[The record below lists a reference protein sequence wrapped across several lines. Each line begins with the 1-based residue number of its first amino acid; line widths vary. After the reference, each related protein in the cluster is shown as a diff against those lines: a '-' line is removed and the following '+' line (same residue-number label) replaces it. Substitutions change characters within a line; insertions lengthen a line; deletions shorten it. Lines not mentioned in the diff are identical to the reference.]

1 MEGYVFKWVNF
12 IKGWKPRYMVLE
24 QESLSYS
31 KNKNEVPKK
40 KKMNLRDIKITD
52 EKKKKHFLIE
62 FQEKKIY
69 FKTNTDDEKKA
80 WITKILES
88 INNISQSKSVK
99 DINTIIHNKSTSKSF
114 INSNFF
120 DIKIK
125 NFKEKDS
132 TDKEKK
138 SEQVERRKSKIENL
152 SLTQTGS
159 YEIEKDVE
167 KVPKH
172 IDDYLHK
179 DNNLNPN
186 KNIKF
191 SDAYKANYAEINRN
205 KNENITKFDSVIINF
220 QNFQNLL
227 FEFNSAMEN
236 FNLLLMSSKL
246 KSKEKE
252 EFMKTYANLFNIK
265 HEMKEHMEES
275 IKNLIEYNEEIL
287 SNKKLILIPE
297 VDEFKELQMFHIES
311 EDKIFKNNS
320 EIFYGAEDEC
330 SKIYKDS
337 EFFDDVKSRIISCS
351 QTENLINL
359 NSNSSEI
366 KNFAS
371 NISNKNEKIISN
383 FIPQNYKETENIYN
397 ENENYVSNSIESSFE
412 ECASF
417 NENGQNLPEG
427 EFKESL
433 EKSILLESNENKLK
447 FSRTL
452 SFVQSDF
459 YDIHYNF
466 NKRKVL
472 QKIIKC
478 SSSMVSDMIKSLAK
492 DKIQLPIHYN
502 EPISMLQKQCEKF
515 QYSDLLV
522 SASKETNLAMKLS
535 LIASFIV
542 SELSL
547 NINRILKPFNPILG
561 ETFEYF
567 DNDLKFRYFS
577 EQVSHNPPI
586 SAFIC
591 ESEDYVVYGD
601 TRCKNKFK
609 FLKGAMEI
617 NFTNKTNILF
627 KNSNEHFTYEKPTV
641 YLKGLI
647 YGTPHFDFSGVVR
660 IEDINNKGNMLVLD
674 FFEEGRKS
682 KPLGYFEGKIYISDL
697 LVNCV
702 TGNWNKG
709 LWMTDKDNNPKYQN
723 EIFKIVEQPFMA
735 SVDLTKIYLIPSYSC
750 NLNYLSNE
758 TLLSNQIPPTDS
770 RLRPDQRA
778 LEDRDME
785 KAEIQKHRIENNQRL
800 RHKKFEEEKIKYEPT
815 YFVEV
820 LENKTNEFIYIYKGD
835 YWGDRKKEDFN
846 HLHNIFS

>member
-12 IKGWKPRYMVLE
+12 IKGWKPRYMVLD
-24 QESLSYS
+24 QECLYYS
-31 KNKNEVPKK
+31 KNKNEQPKK
-40 KKMNLRDIKITD
+40 KKMNLGDLKITD

-69 FKTNTDDEKKA
+69 IKTNTDDEKKA
-80 WITKILES
+80 WIAKFLEN
-88 INNISQSKSVK
+88 INNLTKSKRSRETNQV
-99 DINTIIHNKSTSKSF
+99 IPNKPSSKSF
-114 INSNFF
+114 INSNIF
-120 DIKIK
+120 DIKNKIL
-125 NFKEKDS
+125 KEKEI
-132 TDKEKK
+132 TENEIKL
-138 SEQVERRKSKIENL
+138 EQVERRKSKIENL

-159 YEIEKDVE
+159 YEIEKDDQ
-167 KVPKH
+167 KVVQP

-179 DNNLNPN
+179 ENNLYPVKN
-186 KNIKF
+186 KKF
-191 SDAYKANYAEINRN
+191 SESYKAYYAEINKN
-205 KNENITKFDSVIINF
+205 KNETKTKFDSVIINF

-236 FNLLLMSSKL
+236 FNLLLMSSKI

-265 HEMKEHMEES
+265 HEMKEHIEES
-275 IKNLIEYNEEIL
+275 IKNLIEYNEETQGKGKL
-287 SNKKLILIPE
+287 SKINE
-297 VDEFKELQMFHIES
+297 VDECREIQPSPIEN
-311 EDKIFKNNS
+311 DHKIFKNNS
-320 EIFYGAEDEC
+320 EIFYCAEDEYANT
-330 SKIYKDS
+330 YKES
-337 EFFDDVKSRIISCS
+337 EFFDDVKSRIIPSS
-351 QTENLINL
+351 ETKKLLNLYSK
-359 NSNSSEI
+359 SNEI
-366 KNFAS
+366 KNLPPELCC
-371 NISNKNEKIISN
+371 KNEKVISK
-383 FIPQNYKETENIYN
+383 FIPQHYIETENIDN
-397 ENENYVSNSIESSFE
+397 DVENYLSNSNESSFE

-417 NENGQNLPEG
+417 KENNQNLPEG
-427 EFKESL
+427 EFKECL
-433 EKSILLESNENKLK
+433 EKSILLESNENKIK
-447 FSRTL
+447 FSRSL
-452 SFVQSDF
+452 SFMQSDF
-459 YDIHYNF
+459 YDILYHF
-466 NKRKVL
+466 PKRKDL
-472 QKIIKC
+472 QKTIKC

-515 QYSDLLV
+515 QFSDLL
-522 SASKETNLAMKLS
+522 AFAAKETSLSMKLS
-535 LIASFIV
+535 YIASFIV

-567 DNDLKFRYFS
+567 DNDLKYRYFS

-591 ESEDYVVYGD
+591 ESEEYVVYGD

-647 YGTPHFDFSGVVR
+647 YGTPHFDFSGV
-660 IEDINNKGNMLVLD
+660 ITIQDINNKGNKLVLD

-702 TGNWNKG
+702 TGNWTKG
-709 LWMTDKDNNPKYQN
+709 LWMTDKDNNPKSQN
-723 EIFKIVEQPFMA
+723 EIFKIEEQPFM
-735 SVDLTKIYLIPSYSC
+735 VNTDLTKNYLIPSYAC
-750 NLNYLSNE
+750 NLNYLPTE
-758 TLLSNQIPPTDS
+758 CELSNQLPPTDS

-785 KAEIQKHRIENNQRL
+785 NAEKEKTRIENNQRL
-800 RHKKFEEEKIKYEPT
+800 RHKKFEEEKIKYEPN

-820 LENKTNEFIYIYKGD
+820 LEDKTNDYVYIYKGD
-835 YWGDRKKEDFN
+835 YWGDRKNKNFS